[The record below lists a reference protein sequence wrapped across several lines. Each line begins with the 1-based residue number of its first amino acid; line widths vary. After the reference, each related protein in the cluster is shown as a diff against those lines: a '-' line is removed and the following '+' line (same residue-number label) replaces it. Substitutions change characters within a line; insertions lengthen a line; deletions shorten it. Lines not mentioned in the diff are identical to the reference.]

1 MTSLSIL
8 YNTNLMLLAICALP
22 LLVHPKQQGLDV
34 EEESHEEEIS
44 ILVKRKKNRRKLT
57 RKVVI
62 K

>member
-1 MTSLSIL
+1 
-8 YNTNLMLLAICALP
+8 MLLAICALP